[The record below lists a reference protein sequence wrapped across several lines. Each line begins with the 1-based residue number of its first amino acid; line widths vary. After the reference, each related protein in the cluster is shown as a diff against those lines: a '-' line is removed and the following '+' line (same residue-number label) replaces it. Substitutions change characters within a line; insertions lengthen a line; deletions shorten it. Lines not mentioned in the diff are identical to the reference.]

1 MISCGECHRQVREG
15 EERELAIGSGSVW
28 GGQGTVVQS
37 RAIST
42 RGGERSAWSWLRGDG
57 EEM

>member
-1 MISCGECHRQVREG
+1 MVNATGRSGKVRKENWPLGQGRCG
-15 EERELAIGSGSVW
+15 